1 MFPFGS
7 CRGSGYQTHSTEETT
22 CGWDTVDENNY
33 YIMPVAK
40 LSNATLTGAYL
51 GGANLSNAIL
61 TSANLSGVKANS
73 STICPN
79 GVNYGTS
86 GNDCGF

>member
-1 MFPFGS
+1 
-7 CRGSGYQTHSTEETT
+7 
-22 CGWDTVDENNY
+22 
-33 YIMPVAK
+33 MPGAI
-40 LSNATLTGAYL
+40 LRYAGLWRAYLYDATLTGAYL

-79 GVNYGTS
+79 GKPWGV
-86 GNDCGF
+86 GNGGNCPF

>member
-1 MFPFGS
+1 
-7 CRGSGYQTHSTEETT
+7 
-22 CGWDTVDENNY
+22 
-33 YIMPVAK
+33 MPGAI
-40 LSNATLTGAYL
+40 LRYAGLWRAYLYDATLTGAYL
-51 GGANLSNAIL
+51 SNADL

-79 GVNYGTS
+79 GINYGTS

>member
-1 MFPFGS
+1 
-7 CRGSGYQTHSTEETT
+7 
-22 CGWDTVDENNY
+22 
-33 YIMPVAK
+33 MPGAI
-40 LSNATLTGAYL
+40 LRYAGLWRAYLYDATLTGAYL
-51 GGANLSNAIL
+51 GG
-61 TSANLSGVKANS
+61 ANLSGVKANS